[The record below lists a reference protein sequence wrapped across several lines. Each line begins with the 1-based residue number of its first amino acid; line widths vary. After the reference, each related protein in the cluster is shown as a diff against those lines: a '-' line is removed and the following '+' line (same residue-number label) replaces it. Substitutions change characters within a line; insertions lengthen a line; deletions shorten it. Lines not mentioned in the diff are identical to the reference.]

1 MESGNLWYL
10 GLGEEALEK
19 SDRREDP
26 PSPGRKAQQDTTPMS
41 LRRLVSKQRTERRQ
55 AEKAEWQRVIK
66 DAGKPCRGQ
75 LSESLGLA
83 SGISLVTLVKLLSM
97 ASRRGSRAAGARGEL
112 YGNQEW
118 RLHSLGGLAGRG
130 TRGRKGKVTGN
141 LFFIFKIEGF

>member
-1 MESGNLWYL
+1 MSSAQLKRLGLHSLGDTQLEIPRGQGTGVGLEMESGSLRCL

-19 SDRREDP
+19 SDQREDP

-97 ASRRGSRAAGARGEL
+97 ASRRGR
-112 YGNQEW
+112 
-118 RLHSLGGLAGRG
+118 
-130 TRGRKGKVTGN
+130 
-141 LFFIFKIEGF
+141 